1 MNSTSSAAL
10 LSLSSVARAAKIGL
24 LLATVLASLAEIAPT
39 LAQQPNSAETQWS
52 NTSRQA
58 TANHAGPVTPS
69 AKLNAPY
76 PPQIVGCHHLENG
89 KWQEVPCASEE
100 YIRKHHIPRP
110 LLANSIQSTPHG
122 FIVFPNHPSG
132 GVTSPLIWGS
142 VAITFLSDP
151 TQATETDGD
160 SQCVQHSEQHQCFQ
174 LLHLLEW
181 VSLRCHIRSAEFGK
195 SSRRPRLGAIRV
207 SATFAIITSLRVEY
221 RCDGSA
227 GNEQRDNP

>member
-1 MNSTSSAAL
+1 VFCFKATSKTDDGWGSPFTKTGLGRIDGCDCQKNPHVSTMQPAQDYVMNSTSSAAL

-24 LLATVLASLAEIAPT
+24 LLATVLASLAEIAPA

-132 GVTSPLIWGS
+132 GVTSTS
-142 VAITFLSDP
+142 
-151 TQATETDGD
+151 
-160 SQCVQHSEQHQCFQ
+160 
-174 LLHLLEW
+174 HL
-181 VSLRCHIRSAEFGK
+181 G
-195 SSRRPRLGAIRV
+195 LG
-207 SATFAIITSLRVEY
+207 
-221 RCDGSA
+221 
-227 GNEQRDNP
+227 